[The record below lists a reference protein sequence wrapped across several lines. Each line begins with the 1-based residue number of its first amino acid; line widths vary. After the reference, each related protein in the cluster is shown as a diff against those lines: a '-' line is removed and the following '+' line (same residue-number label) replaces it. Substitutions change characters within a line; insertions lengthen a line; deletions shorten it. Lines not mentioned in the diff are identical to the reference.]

1 MDVDATL
8 AGMGLSLPDPAAP
21 VANYVPFTRAGN
33 IVFVSG
39 QVPRV
44 DGAMWPV
51 GQLGAGVSMADG
63 VKGAQLCMLAILAHA
78 KVAAGGDLGRV
89 RLLKLTG
96 FVNSAPGF
104 GDQPKVVNGA
114 SDLAVALLGERGRH
128 ARSAVGVAALPG
140 NVAVE
145 VEAILELDG

>member
-1 MDVDATL
+1 MDVDAKL
-8 AGMGLSLPDPAAP
+8 AELGLSLPDPAAP
-21 VANYVPFTRAGN
+21 VANYIPFTVAGN

-44 DGAMWPV
+44 EGRLWPI
-51 GQLGAGVSMADG
+51 GQLGAGVSMEDG

-78 KVAAGGDLGRV
+78 KVAAGGDLSRV

-104 GDQPKVVNGA
+104 GDQPLVVNGA
-114 SDLAVALLGERGRH
+114 SDLAVALLGEAGRH

-140 NVAVE
+140 NVSVE
-145 VEAILELDG
+145 VEAILALA

>member
-1 MDVDATL
+1 MDDLDAKL
-8 AGMGLSLPDPAAP
+8 AELGLSLPDPAAP
-21 VANYVPFTRAGN
+21 VANYIPFTRAGEL
-33 IVFVSG
+33 VFISG

-44 DGAMWPV
+44 DGRLWPI
-51 GQLGAGVSMADG
+51 GQLGGEVSMADG

-78 KVAAGGDLGRV
+78 RVAAGGDLSRV

-104 GDQPKVVNGA
+104 GEQPQVVNGA
-114 SDLAVALLGERGRH
+114 SDLAVALLGEAGRH

-145 VEAILELDG
+145 VEAILALA